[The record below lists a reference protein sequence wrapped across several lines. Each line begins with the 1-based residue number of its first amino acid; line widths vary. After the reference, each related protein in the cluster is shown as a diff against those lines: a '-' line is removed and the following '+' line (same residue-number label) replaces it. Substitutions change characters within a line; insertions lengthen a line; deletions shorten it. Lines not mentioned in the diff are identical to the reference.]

1 MDYERRQDSEGADG
15 APFPEALHIN
25 EVPQLRNPLL
35 VAAFAGWNDAAGA
48 ASWAVHFLVDR
59 WGARRFA
66 DIEPEEFFSFTDT
79 RPQTRLTSGVVR
91 EVTWPSNEFYYARV
105 PDPPEGETRPR
116 RRRPEPSRDTVLLLG
131 TEPNLRWK
139 AFVKMI
145 TDLCQRLGV
154 AQVVL
159 LGGLLA
165 DVPHTRPVPI
175 TAASTTP
182 ELAEQLALTGLSRSK
197 YQGPTG
203 ILGVLHD
210 ACRQADIPALSLWG
224 AAPHYLTVSPNL
236 QVSAALLS
244 RLNELLNLH
253 VNLREL
259 QTGAARFQER
269 VSLVV
274 EQDPEASSYVHQLEE
289 RMAAGGDDDE
299 MPIPPELEAPPVAG
313 ESHPRGSSG
322 ELPSADVLIQ
332 DIEELLRQNR
342 RGDASDDD
350 NDNA

>member
-1 MDYERRQDSEGADG
+1 MEYERREDSEGAGG
-15 APFPEALHIN
+15 APFPEALHIS
-25 EVPQLRNPLL
+25 EVPQLRDPLL

-48 ASWAVHFLVDR
+48 ATWAVRFLVDR
-59 WGARRFA
+59 WGAQRFA

-79 RPQTRLTSGVVR
+79 RPQTKLTGGVVR
-91 EVTWPSNEFYYARV
+91 EITWPSNEFYYARV
-105 PDPPEGETRPR
+105 PEPPEGEARPR

-139 AFVKMI
+139 TFVKMI

-175 TAASTTP
+175 TAASTP
-182 ELAEQLALTGLSRSK
+182 ELAEQVALTGLGRSK

-210 ACRQADIPALSLWG
+210 ACHQANIPVLSLWG

-269 VSLVV
+269 VSSVV
-274 EQDPEASSYVHQLEE
+274 EQDPEASNYVHQLEE
-289 RMAAGGDDDE
+289 RMAGGEDE
-299 MPIPPELEAPPVAG
+299 EMGLPPEFDLPPVAG
-313 ESHPRGSSG
+313 ESHPRGSG

-342 RGDASDDD
+342 RGDALDDEGD
-350 NDNA
+350 GG